1 MEDNNEKVIDSILRP
16 KDWNDFVGQKK
27 VKENLRIILEAANKR
42 KEAPDHF
49 LFYGSAG
56 LGKTSLALLSSKQAG
71 GNIKITSGPAIEK
84 SGDLASILAN
94 LEQGDFLF
102 IDEIHRLNKMIE
114 EILYSAMESRV
125 LNLILGK
132 GPSARTVQFDLPPFT
147 LIAATTRAGM
157 ISSPLRSRF
166 GAIFKLDYYNQKE
179 IEQIIRRSLSVLGIE
194 ADEQAIECLAK
205 ASRATPRT
213 ANRLLKRS
221 RDLALV
227 ENKKMITK
235 DLVKKTLEMLEIDDL
250 GLEFSD
256 RNILETIIDKF
267 NGGPVGIG
275 SLSAATNE
283 ERETIE
289 EVYEPYLMRI
299 GFIERTSK
307 GRKAT
312 GLAYQH
318 MNKYNQK
325 KSREKKEDE

>member
-1 MEDNNEKVIDSILRP
+1 MDNNKEIGSEKVIDSILRP
-16 KDWNDFVGQKK
+16 KNWNDFVGQKK
-27 VKENLRIILEAANKR
+27 VKKNLKIILEAANKR

-49 LFYGSAG
+49 LFYGPAG
-56 LGKTSLALLSSKQAG
+56 LGKTSLALLSSKQAR

-94 LEQGDFLF
+94 LEHGDFLF

-132 GPSARTVQFDLPPFT
+132 GPSARAVQFDLPPFT

-157 ISSPLRSRF
+157 VSSPLRSRF
-166 GAIFKLDYYNQKE
+166 GAIFKLDYYNQNE
-179 IEQIIRRSLSVLGIE
+179 IEEIIKQSLSKLEIQ
-194 ADEQAIECLAK
+194 ADKGAIEYLAK

-227 ENKKMITK
+227 ENKKIITK
-235 DLVKKTLEMLEIDDL
+235 DLVKRTLEMLEIDDL

-283 ERETIE
+283 GKRNN
-289 EVYEPYLMRI
+289 R
-299 GFIERTSK
+299 R
-307 GRKAT
+307 
-312 GLAYQH
+312 GL
-318 MNKYNQK
+318 
-325 KSREKKEDE
+325 